1 MPAVSPQPGL
11 MQVTSPVTTESLES
25 LSMWGTIQFDGL
37 NLNPKLNE
45 SDFRN
50 IDAFL
55 ERRPDV
61 TFRAYLLG
69 FDEDDNLEFL
79 QFLPNIR
86 RFSLDSSHLL
96 TDFEGL
102 RFLPSELQMLGF
114 GQTKKKLSLNFLG
127 RFAGLRRLYL
137 ESHKKDLRVVSNLTY
152 LQTLAITS
160 LSLPDL
166 TLFEPLSKLRTFGI
180 YLGGTSNLAGLP
192 NIGQIRRLDLVQIR
206 GVTDLSPIADMPFLE
221 YLLLQNLNRVE
232 GLPSLKRLKNLKRVE
247 LTNVKGVTDL
257 SPLLEAENLEEVAV
271 YEARHLKPGAFD
283 CLKEHRSLKRF
294 SCATGSQR
302 ADLNVINMIGLPLA
316 GDRPMF
322 PQEDQDDR
330 GGNG

>member
-1 MPAVSPQPGL
+1 

-25 LSMWGTIQFDGL
+25 LSMSGTVQFNGL
-37 NLNPKLNE
+37 NLDPKLNE

-50 IDAFL
+50 IDALL

-61 TFRAYLLG
+61 TFRAYGLG
-69 FDEDDNLEFL
+69 EDDNLGFL
-79 QFLPNIR
+79 QFLRNIR
-86 RFSLDSSHLL
+86 RFSLDYSYRL

-102 RFLPSELQMLGF
+102 QFLPSELQMLGF
-114 GQTKKKLSLNFLG
+114 GLTKKKLSLNFLG

-137 ESHKKDLRVVSNLTY
+137 EGHKKDLRVVSNLTG
-152 LQTLAITS
+152 LQTLAISS

-166 TLFEPLSKLRTFGI
+166 TLFEPLSKLTSLGI

-221 YLLLQNLNRVE
+221 YLLLECLNRVE

-257 SPLLEAENLEEVAV
+257 SPLLEAEHLEELAV
-271 YEARHLKPGAFD
+271 YEARHLKPEAFE
-283 CLKEHRSLKRF
+283 CLKGHPSLKRF
-294 SCATGSQR
+294 SCNLGSHR

-316 GDRPMF
+316 ESRPFF
-322 PQEDQDDR
+322 PQEDQDDCDR
-330 GGNG
+330 IG

>member
-25 LSMWGTIQFDGL
+25 LSSWGRIQFDGL
-37 NLNPKLNE
+37 NPDLRLNE

-50 IDAFL
+50 INAFL

-61 TFRAYLLG
+61 TFGVYHLG
-69 FDEDDNLEFL
+69 FDKDDNLEFL
-79 QFLPNIR
+79 RFLPNMR
-86 RFSLDSSHLL
+86 RFSLDYSYRLA
-96 TDFEGL
+96 DFEGL
-102 RFLPSELQMLGF
+102 RFLPSELQTLGF

-137 ESHKKDLRVVSNLTY
+137 EGHKKDLRVVSNLTC
-152 LQTLAITS
+152 LQVLWIRS

-166 TLFEPLSKLRTFGI
+166 EIFEPLSKLMALGI
-180 YLGGTSNLAGLP
+180 YLGGTSNLAALP
-192 NIGQIRRLDLVQIR
+192 NIGQIRHLDLAQIR
-206 GVTDLSPIADMPFLE
+206 GLTDLSPIADMPFLE

-232 GLPSLKRLKNLKRVE
+232 GLPSLKRLKHLKRVE

-302 ADLNVINMIGLPLA
+302 ADLNAINMIGLPLA

-322 PQEDQDDR
+322 PQEDQDDCD
-330 GGNG
+330 GIG